1 MPNWASTL
9 YVAVGDK
16 QQLKQLHSIMDE
28 LECMKEPLH
37 PNGFGAAW
45 LGNLVIKLGGDWNK
59 VYCRGYW
66 DDLTFNGSEITFHVE
81 SAWGELNEV
90 RELIEKHFP
99 DIKLYFQSEEPGM
112 GIYTTNDDTGQYFPD
127 QFYLW
132 VEDEDTTEYYQDL
145 KSLAEAVESITGSK
159 HLTTLDSCKKALE
172 SFSRKHH
179 NCCYTLEEF
188 SLVD

>member
-1 MPNWASTL
+1 
-9 YVAVGDK
+9 
-16 QQLKQLHSIMDE
+16 MDE

-37 PNGFGAAW
+37 PNGFGASW
-45 LGNLVIKLGGDWNK
+45 LGNLVIKLGRDWNK
-59 VYCRGYW
+59 VYCRGSW
-66 DDLTFNGSEITFHVE
+66 DDLTFNGEEITFHVE

-90 RELIEKHFP
+90 RELIEEHFP

-112 GIYTTNDDTGQYFPD
+112 GLYTTNDDTGQYFPD

-132 VEDEDTTEYYQDL
+132 VEDEDTEYYQDL

-179 NCCYTLEEF
+179 NCCYTIEQF